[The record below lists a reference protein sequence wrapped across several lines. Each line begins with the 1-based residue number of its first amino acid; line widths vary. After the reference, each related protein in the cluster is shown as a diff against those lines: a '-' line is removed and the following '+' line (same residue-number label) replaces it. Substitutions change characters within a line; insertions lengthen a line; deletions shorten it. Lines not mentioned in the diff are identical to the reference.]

1 VAPPDRP
8 GTVDVR
14 GQGATGGQKA
24 PNGNRQDAGPEDLS
38 PSTSSRRST
47 PTIGDV
53 AALAEVSIATVS
65 KALNGRPGVRVSTRA
80 RVLEAAEKLGFQ
92 SNALARSLLTGRSYT
107 VGLITNDSYGR
118 FAMPV
123 LLGVEDTLQSG
134 QLAVLLCDGR
144 DDAIR
149 EQHYVKTLLA
159 RRVDG
164 IIVTGRRSDPRAPI
178 GRDLPVPVI
187 YAMSESAEPNDAS
200 ILPDDE
206 GGGMLAVQHLLA
218 TGRSHIGH
226 ITGPASFRASRLRAA
241 GAERVLAG
249 AGLSL
254 AGGKPLYGEWSEV
267 WGRQA
272 ARILLRAAP
281 DTDAVFCGSD
291 QIARGVAEMLRE
303 LGSRVPDDISLVGF
317 DNWTVMAEAAQPPLT
332 TIDMNLPEVGRT
344 AAEVLLSAI
353 AGHAEHGTR
362 TVPSRLVVRSST

>member
-1 VAPPDRP
+1 M
-8 GTVDVR
+8 
-14 GQGATGGQKA
+14 
-24 PNGNRQDAGPEDLS
+24 L
-38 PSTSSRRST
+38 
-47 PTIGDV
+47 
-53 AALAEVSIATVS
+53 
-65 KALNGRPGVRVSTRA
+65 
-80 RVLEAAEKLGFQ
+80 
-92 SNALARSLLTGRSYT
+92 LLTGEA
-107 VGLITNDSYGR
+107 R
-118 FAMPV
+118 FAE
-123 LLGVEDTLQSG
+123 LIERTLYNG
-134 QLAVLLCDGR
+134 FLAGIGLDGTSFF
-144 DDAIR
+144 
-149 EQHYVKTLLA
+149 YVNPLQA
-159 RRVDG
+159 RQPM
-164 IIVTGRRSDPRAPI
+164 TRSAWN
-178 GRDLPVPVI
+178 
-187 YAMSESAEPNDAS
+187 YAS

-332 TIDMNLPEVGRT
+332 TIDMNLPEVGRM

-353 AGHAEHGTR
+353 AGQAEHGTR